1 MAGIDVSTHRPLR
14 CAGCNAGRGCAPA
27 VDRAAASISTAAVP
41 HRAVAACPPPDGFH
55 ASCSLPWGPL
65 SGGGLPTPARTGKV
79 RGTNVAPI
87 CMKFSTVQTSS
98 QCLETQAGRGFTPDR
113 AAGVRET
120 AVGVM
125 QQFCSL

>member
-1 MAGIDVSTHRPLR
+1 MRHIRVLVAALLVAPVTTPMLAQWLHGFYASHAKPFPIKIETLHRL
-14 CAGCNAGRGCAPA
+14 
-27 VDRAAASISTAAVP
+27 S
-41 HRAVAACPPPDGFH
+41 AVAPF
-55 ASCSLPWGPL
+55 
-65 SGGGLPTPARTGKV
+65 GGDCPTPARTGKV

-87 CMKFSTVQTSS
+87 CMKFSAVQTSS